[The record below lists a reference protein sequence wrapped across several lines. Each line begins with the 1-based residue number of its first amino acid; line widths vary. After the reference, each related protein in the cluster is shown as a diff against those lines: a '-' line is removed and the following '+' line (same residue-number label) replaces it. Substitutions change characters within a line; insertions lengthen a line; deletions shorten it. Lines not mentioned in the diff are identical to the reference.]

1 MSRATR
7 ATNSSRSTAIITPII
22 SPAIS
27 PLEMALWEATLTSGG
42 DERVVRGEGG
52 VLEGEEGVVGGEEGV
67 VGGDDGAVGGANVVV
82 VVVMTQSGA
91 ERLSSAVKHVGSMW

>member
-52 VLEGEEGVVGGEEGV
+52 VLEGEEGVVGGE
-67 VGGDDGAVGGANVVV
+67 DGAVGGANVVV

>member
-22 SPAIS
+22 SPAIC
-27 PLEMALWEATLTSGG
+27 PLEMALWGDTLTSGE

-52 VLEGEEGVVGGEEGV
+52 VLGGEEGV
-67 VGGDDGAVGGANVVV
+67 VGGVEGVVGGANVVV
-82 VVVMTQSGA
+82 VMVMTQSGA
-91 ERLSSAVKHVGSMW
+91 ERLSSAVEHVGSMW